1 MLKVLFVIIGLV
13 LSTISFASDR
23 QTIYLVD
30 FDPTN
35 QELTAIPLNTII
47 GGASG
52 HKRAWVIAVNK
63 NKKIRYDLH
72 EMFVDFNCTNSYI
85 QGLQA
90 HTYLKGQTISTF
102 PSEKGGYVVP
112 GTIGDN
118 MYKFICTFDKNE
130 PASLALFQ
138 QNFRD
143 VSLNMVEMV
152 TELQAFIIELNS
164 YIK

>member
-1 MLKVLFVIIGLV
+1 MLKILFVIIELV
-13 LSTISFASDR
+13 LSTISFASDK

-35 QELTAIPLNTII
+35 QELMAIPLNTIVN
-47 GGASG
+47 GANG
-52 HKRAWVIAVNK
+52 HKRAWVISVNK

-72 EMFVDFNCTNSYI
+72 EMFVDFNCANSYV

-102 PSEKGGYVVP
+102 PGEKGGYAVP
-112 GTIGDN
+112 GTIGN
-118 MYKFICTFDKNE
+118 IMYKFVCTFDENE
-130 PASLALFQ
+130 PASLAPFQ
-138 QNFRD
+138 QNFKD

-152 TELQAFIIELNS
+152 AELQEFIQQIN
-164 YIK
+164 